1 MPYLKTQRGLNWHYQ
16 LVGEGPTLLFLHG
29 FGVNS
34 RIWRQQIKYFSD
46 NYRII
51 AVDLPGH
58 GQSDWQNIS
67 LTDMGEDI
75 EFLLQHLGCQ
85 QVGIVASSFGGLVA
99 LKIFEL
105 NQGRIKFFVFAG
117 SQPKFCACED
127 YPFGLPPERIAK
139 LAAQLQT
146 DYPSMVNVF
155 FRSLFTP
162 SERATRRFKWVQTF
176 RKTDFLPRKEAL
188 LALLVILEKEDLRS
202 IFYAQQRPILFINGS
217 EDYICPK
224 SFYESLQGKI
234 PMAHFVWFNACGHF
248 PFISR
253 PHEFNG
259 ALAGFLEN
267 QRI

>member
-1 MPYLKTQRGLNWHYQ
+1 
-16 LVGEGPTLLFLHG
+16 
-29 FGVNS
+29 
-34 RIWRQQIKYFSD
+34 
-46 NYRII
+46 
-51 AVDLPGH
+51 
-58 GQSDWQNIS
+58 
-67 LTDMGEDI
+67 
-75 EFLLQHLGCQ
+75 
-85 QVGIVASSFGGLVA
+85 VA

-105 NQGRIKFFVFAG
+105 NQDASNFRFSG
-117 SQPKFCACED
+117 SAKVCACED
-127 YPFGLPPERIAK
+127 YPFGFRRIAK

-146 DYPSMVNVF
+146 LSVDDQC

-188 LALLVILEKEDLRS
+188 LALLVILEKEDLRN

-217 EDYICPK
+217 EDYICQK

-234 PMAHFVWFNACGHF
+234 PTAHFVWFNKCGHF

-259 ALAGFLEN
+259 AVAGFLES